1 MASTASNELNRQAG
15 MLPARKVLIVD
26 DEDYVREIL
35 GEMIADLGLEAVQA
49 EDGDRGLAAFETSRA
64 DFVACVIDLTMP
76 GMSGLE
82 LLARVRKLDSGIPIL
97 LVSGYSRHEVRQ
109 QEAKSPNL
117 TFLQKPFTPDQFRK
131 ALNEQL
137 DRS

>member
-49 EDGDRGLAAFETSRA
+49 EDGDRGLAAFEASRA

-117 TFLQKPFTPDQFRK
+117 TFLQKPFTPDQFRE